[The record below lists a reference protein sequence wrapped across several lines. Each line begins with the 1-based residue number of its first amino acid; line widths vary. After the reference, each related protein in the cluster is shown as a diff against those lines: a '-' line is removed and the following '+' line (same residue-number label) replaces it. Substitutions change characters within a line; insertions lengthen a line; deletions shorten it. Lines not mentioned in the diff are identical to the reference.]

1 MVDETGEP
9 VIGASIIVV
18 GTATGTITG
27 IDGDF
32 SFVAPANAKEVKIS
46 YVGMVPQVLAIRPDM
61 QITLKSDSQDLD
73 EVVVVAY
80 GTTSAR
86 NLTGAVS
93 SIKGEAIQNVP
104 GPSVDQMLQGRA
116 SGVMISTPSSS
127 IGASPIINIRGV
139 SSISNSTNP
148 LYVVDGMIF
157 SMDGTSSTRQN
168 PLADL
173 NSSDIKSIEIL
184 KDAAATAL
192 YGSRAANGVVLIT
205 THNSAQ
211 GKATVGYNMGYTFT
225 KATKLLKTLAAEDY
239 TNFKNLGLQNTAD
252 RIGDS
257 GFYDKN
263 KYGMMYYTGES
274 GVYEYTDQGYGYA
287 DTDWSDL
294 LFQKGHIM
302 NQDVNI
308 SGGTEQASYYISTGI
323 MNQDGIT
330 VGDEFK
336 RYSFKA
342 NTNFKVNADLK
353 GGFNATYTNT
363 DQKNIDGGFGDVLYS
378 INGF

>member
-1 MVDETGEP
+1 MRKLLSLLVCLITSVTFVMAQSTIKGIVVDETGEP

-127 IGASPIINIRGV
+127 IGADRKS
-139 SSISNSTNP
+139 
-148 LYVVDGMIF
+148 VV
-157 SMDGTSSTRQN
+157 
-168 PLADL
+168 
-173 NSSDIKSIEIL
+173 
-184 KDAAATAL
+184 
-192 YGSRAANGVVLIT
+192 
-205 THNSAQ
+205 
-211 GKATVGYNMGYTFT
+211 
-225 KATKLLKTLAAEDY
+225 
-239 TNFKNLGLQNTAD
+239 
-252 RIGDS
+252 
-257 GFYDKN
+257 
-263 KYGMMYYTGES
+263 
-274 GVYEYTDQGYGYA
+274 
-287 DTDWSDL
+287 
-294 LFQKGHIM
+294 
-302 NQDVNI
+302 
-308 SGGTEQASYYISTGI
+308 
-323 MNQDGIT
+323 
-330 VGDEFK
+330 
-336 RYSFKA
+336 
-342 NTNFKVNADLK
+342 
-353 GGFNATYTNT
+353 
-363 DQKNIDGGFGDVLYS
+363 
-378 INGF
+378 

>member
-1 MVDETGEP
+1 M
-9 VIGASIIVV
+9 
-18 GTATGTITG
+18 
-27 IDGDF
+27 
-32 SFVAPANAKEVKIS
+32 
-46 YVGMVPQVLAIRPDM
+46 M
-61 QITLKSDSQDLD
+61 
-73 EVVVVAY
+73 
-80 GTTSAR
+80 
-86 NLTGAVS
+86 
-93 SIKGEAIQNVP
+93 
-104 GPSVDQMLQGRA
+104 
-116 SGVMISTPSSS
+116 
-127 IGASPIINIRGV
+127 
-139 SSISNSTNP
+139 
-148 LYVVDGMIF
+148 
-157 SMDGTSSTRQN
+157 MDGKSTTRQK

-192 YGSRAANGVVLIT
+192 YGSRADNGVVLIT

-239 TNFKNLGLQNTAD
+239 TNFKNLGLQTTAD

-287 DTDWSDL
+287 DTDGSDL

-308 SGGTEQASYYISTGI
+308 SGGTEQAS
-323 MNQDGIT
+323 
-330 VGDEFK
+330 
-336 RYSFKA
+336 
-342 NTNFKVNADLK
+342 
-353 GGFNATYTNT
+353 
-363 DQKNIDGGFGDVLYS
+363 
-378 INGF
+378 